1 MEEFDCLQSYIG
13 VPLAGEL
20 PLATI
25 IIVWRSRCQ
34 RVMILLQRVNIRP
47 SMHQTRSPLYFRYDI
62 NEQILF
68 EVGMR
73 SEIERFVE
81 GMIVTPAG
89 FIDVDRSHFL
99 QQSLGSSSR

>member
-1 MEEFDCLQSYIG
+1 MEEFDCLQSYVG

-20 PLATI
+20 RRGL
-25 IIVWRSRCQ
+25 
-34 RVMILLQRVNIRP
+34 RVMIFLQRVNVRP
-47 SMHQTRSPLYFRYDI
+47 SKHQTRSPQCFRYGI

-81 GMIVTPAG
+81 GMIVT
-89 FIDVDRSHFL
+89 IQSDMDRSHFL
-99 QQSLGSSSR
+99 QQSLGSSYRRSNRSSGQKIF